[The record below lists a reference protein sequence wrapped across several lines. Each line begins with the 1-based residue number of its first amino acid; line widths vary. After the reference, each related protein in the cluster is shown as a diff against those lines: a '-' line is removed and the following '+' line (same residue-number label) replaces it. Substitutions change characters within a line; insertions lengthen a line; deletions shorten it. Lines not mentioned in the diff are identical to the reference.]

1 MYAFESV
8 DSDFV
13 SSQVLA
19 AGEAEI
25 SCQAVLS
32 TAEAHNERVMQI
44 TIAPIMERSA
54 GRNREEGDGDE
65 CTKYV
70 QLISP
75 R

>member
-32 TAEAHNERVMQI
+32 TAEAHKERVESHMN
-44 TIAPIMERSA
+44 ADYYRA
-54 GRNREEGDGDE
+54 
-65 CTKYV
+65 YH
-70 QLISP
+70 
-75 R
+75 